1 MVEPDIKKPERRAMT
16 WKINYK
22 LGRQFSK
29 TCRENGLWQSFVIEK
44 FMRQWI
50 AEMTHNDKK
59 TEE

>member
-1 MVEPDIKKPERRAMT
+1 MVESDTTKLERRAMA
-16 WKINYK
+16 WKINSE

-29 TCRENGLWQSFVIEK
+29 TCRDNGMWQSFIIEK